1 MDLTDQ
7 PAMRSYYSG
16 IQCSEKAAEGNNC
29 GEKSSCIA
37 MKYIFLNYKGRFA
50 TTIFSATQ
58 GSNVGTISQ
67 PFETM

>member
-1 MDLTDQ
+1 
-7 PAMRSYYSG
+7 
-16 IQCSEKAAEGNNC
+16 
-29 GEKSSCIA
+29 

-50 TTIFSATQ
+50 TTIFGATQ